1 VLQDKIISL
10 PKNDSYNFKENRNK
24 VINNN
29 NTTSKRKLESDDD
42 FVPIKI
48 YFDTYF
54 LTDSIYRLNQKDRN
68 ITLNAINKVKFTLE
82 RLIKVKKRNYQINAN
97 EYKQLLEPYVK
108 EQHEAESSVFNDSLL
123 TGNELDVDL
132 VIYVD
137 YLVSGSFQ
145 TKYRCNE
152 FIKIFKTNT
161 DGKPVIGYMII
172 NFKQFE
178 ETVDDY
184 NVSYIEELYSYNFLH
199 LATHILGFTKT
210 ILQKFI
216 STKEIKRNPKQYYLK
231 KVISTENL
239 MKFAEKYFN
248 CSENNISGIELEEL
262 EKYSECKEYI
272 HWDSRILSGDYM
284 TADFNVQDQ
293 VISEFTLIL
302 LNDTGYYRV
311 NLFTGGLMRFG
322 KNAGCDFFNK
332 DCNEPLENITD
343 AQTTHRRSLFPNEF
357 CAGGEKSTCSPGRQS
372 RGVCENYIISDKI
385 VDYQNNFYVRDNW
398 DIYGNEYADFC
409 PLSYN
414 EMQISGKLSYVGN
427 CKIGNDNFGYY
438 PFYYYTHNTYTNK
451 YNIFDPSYGEKYSDI
466 SFCAFSSVIYKNDEK
481 MSIYKDFFR
490 PTCYEMYCSN
500 FSLTIRIN
508 EQYIVCPRGG
518 GFINIGGDYIG
529 HLLCPDYNLIC
540 SQSVPCNNMFDCVEK
555 NSTMKM
561 DYKYDYKQTNVST
574 AILLP
579 DKTYTYPK
587 AYEIDDYGKC
597 PKNCSECNQNRQ
609 CFECNSST
617 PYYIAV
623 KENDNETITCSEK
636 PPEDSYYSKTKNNRT
651 YFYECLPN
659 CKKCDSLEKC
669 NQCAPQY
676 KLNVPN
682 NNTCLPR
689 IKGCGTYNETSK
701 YPDFDTNG
709 GGDGYQLCQKCN
721 ETGGFYCFNN
731 SKQICDTVKDDNNTY
746 FNNTYGCRQ
755 KCESRFP
762 NCYNCSEYECD
773 TCKEGYYANNS
784 KVCLKKVENCD
795 IDNKDS
801 DHSEC
806 NKCIDNSTVKYR
818 CLNFDKSKCHLI
830 PDINLY
836 FEIQPLNNTNDCV
849 KKCSEQYDSRCNNCS
864 NEKCF
869 NCTDNYFVSD
879 NNTCIEGI
887 EHCEDHYYN
896 IYNYTKYCKKCRE
909 PYYCF
914 KNNLNVCTYIDPL
927 RMDEYNKYTYYETNC
942 YRMCY
947 DKYLYCLK
955 CNDTACTECA
965 KPTSPVEDH
974 CEIDPNMVP
983 EGDCK
988 LQFHEIND
996 DIKSLD
1002 PGSFALKYVPNFPNF
1017 NVIDHYV
1024 NKDYTITV
1032 FIHSDCTEDLLNHG
1046 YFKINS
1052 NQLYQS
1058 IVKDFGANENLT
1070 YAVFITSNLKS
1081 HFRYYDDKL
1090 KYLEVND
1097 TLTSKNVEY
1106 TITNKY
1112 IRGINETLGPIV
1124 ASLVES
1130 EKINIFERDSNVYN
1144 SYCQNITLLSID
1156 MPLKQRLLFLYPN
1169 SFSKNISCLGEDCDI
1184 DEYNFDE
1191 STCKCICKIGN
1202 KLDDIF
1208 KKETFK
1214 HYEGEV
1220 EEFNNF
1226 IDSIGIIKCLGNG
1239 FSPNNMKA
1247 NAGFFLVIIGIVA
1260 QIILYIFYALSGEPI
1275 SSLPKGVSNP
1285 PKKNIIL
1292 FSDWDKR
1299 IDKRV
1304 SSETE
1309 VFIQPR
1315 DDADEQLLE
1324 EERTYSNDGN
1334 DASNISLDTNVEGE
1348 NSKKKKLKYSEKPDT
1363 KVLILFKNRGK
1374 KSKTEKDDDFKSDS
1388 EIMKLNDSDKMDKI
1402 SFCKMYWY
1410 VVSLKQ
1416 HIINYFSFIHCCK
1429 ITKSYVPFTM
1439 KIIRSIF
1446 LFFLSFVFNILF
1458 LNQTYYEKKFNKFNG
1473 EYKFIH
1479 AEDPNLK
1486 ISSGERISYAISNTF
1501 VYAMVSFILLIIANF
1516 LVGFLFFSIR
1526 NSIDDAIKNNDNI
1539 DDLISKTKRKYLIF
1553 FIINI
1558 ILMVVFLLTIAGFVG
1573 AYGGGFVDYFVG
1585 GIISLIFF
1593 EIFPFIWSLILSLLL
1608 YFGNKGKIKCL
1619 TNFGKFFMF

>member
-1 VLQDKIISL
+1 ML
-10 PKNDSYNFKENRNK
+10 
-24 VINNN
+24 
-29 NTTSKRKLESDDD
+29 
-42 FVPIKI
+42 
-48 YFDTYF
+48 
-54 LTDSIYRLNQKDRN
+54 
-68 ITLNAINKVKFTLE
+68 
-82 RLIKVKKRNYQINAN
+82 
-97 EYKQLLEPYVK
+97 
-108 EQHEAESSVFNDSLL
+108 H
-123 TGNELDVDL
+123 
-132 VIYVD
+132 
-137 YLVSGSFQ
+137 Q
-145 TKYRCNE
+145 T
-152 FIKIFKTNT
+152 
-161 DGKPVIGYMII
+161 
-172 NFKQFE
+172 
-178 ETVDDY
+178 
-184 NVSYIEELYSYNFLH
+184 
-199 LATHILGFTKT
+199 THILGFTRS
-210 ILQKFI
+210 ILEDHII
-216 STKEIKRNPKQYYLK
+216 SNTTNRFG
-231 KVISTENL
+231 KVIEKQVIYTNNL
-239 MKFAEKYFN
+239 MEFGKTYFN
-248 CSENNISGIELEEL
+248 CDSFPGIEIEEL
-262 EKYSECKEYI
+262 SEYSGCKEYI
-272 HWDSRILSGDYM
+272 HWDARVLEGDYM
-284 TADFNVQDQ
+284 TAHINVQDQ

-302 LNDTGYYRV
+302 LEDTGFYKV
-311 NLFTGGLMRFG
+311 NKFTGGLMRFG
-322 KNAGCDFFNK
+322 KHVGCDFFTK
-332 DCNEPLENITD
+332 DCNEQLPADQIAGKN
-343 AQTTHRRSLFPNEF
+343 TTRKPTFKNEF
-357 CAGGEKSTCSPGRQS
+357 CSGQLRTTCSPGRQS
-372 RGVCENYIISDKI
+372 RGICDYYIPSLTVSQTANGVYARTDWTDNYGDT
-385 VDYQNNFYVRDNW
+385 YV
-398 DIYGNEYADFC
+398 DFC
-409 PLSYN
+409 PTSLSQKETTKGGN
-414 EMQISGKLSYVGN
+414 QFSYIGN
-427 CKIGNDNFGYY
+427 CKLGNEQFGQ
-438 PFYYYTHNTYTNK
+438 PTFFFWDPIYTN
-451 YNIFDPSYGEKYSDI
+451 YDYRIFNDSHGESFSNI
-466 SFCAFSSVIYKNDEK
+466 SFCAFSSVIH
-481 MSIYKDFFR
+481 KDYQSKFYNGFVR
-490 PTCYEMYCSN
+490 PTCYEMYCSDS
-500 FSLTIRIN
+500 SLTIKIK
-508 EQYIVCPRGG
+508 ELYIVCPRSGG
-518 GFINIGGDYIG
+518 YISVEGKKNNYIG

-555 NSTMKM
+555 NSTMK
-561 DYKYDYKQTNVST
+561 DPNYNYTVNDDVASQ
-574 AILLP
+574 IILP
-579 DKTYTYPK
+579 DTTKTYPK
-587 AYEIDDYGKC
+587 AYEIADNGIC
-597 PKNCSECNQNRQ
+597 PRNCSQCNENHQ
-609 CFECNSST
+609 CFECNVST
-617 PYYIAV
+617 PYYLGD
-623 KENDNETITCSEK
+623 KEGDSNPIICAEI
-636 PPEDSYYSKTKNNRT
+636 PPINNYYYNHTNIS
-651 YFYECLPN
+651 FYKCKPN
-659 CKKCDSLEKC
+659 CKVCTDATYC
-669 NQCAPQY
+669 HQCGPEY
-676 KLNVPN
+676 KLNSQH
-682 NNTCLPR
+682 TECLPR
-689 IKGCGTYNETSK
+689 IIGCEKYNESSNYT
-701 YPDFDTNG
+701 DNETNG
-709 GGDGYQLCQKCN
+709 GGQGYRECEKCN
-721 ETGGFYCFNN
+721 ETGGFFCFY
-731 SKQICDTVKDDNNTY
+731 SDMETCEKVPDDINTY
-746 FNNTYGCRQ
+746 FNNSLGCLQ
-755 KCESRFP
+755 KCESKFQ
-762 NCYNCSEYECD
+762 NCYNCSEDMCY
-773 TCKEGYYANNS
+773 TCKEGYYANNT
-784 KVCLKKVENCD
+784 KVCLKKVEHCE
-795 IDNKDS
+795 IDNNAS
-801 DHSEC
+801 NSSEC

-818 CLNFDKSKCHLI
+818 CLNHDKSICHLI
-830 PDINLY
+830 EDINLY
-836 FEIQPLNNTNDCV
+836 FKVDHEDDTNDCV
-849 KKCSEQYDSRCNNCS
+849 KKCTDEYDTRCNNCTH
-864 NEKCF
+864 EKCL
-869 NCTDNYFVSD
+869 NCTDNYFAFQ
-879 NNTCIEGI
+879 NKCIEGI
-887 EHCEDHYYN
+887 ENCEDHYFN
-896 IYNYTKYCKKCRE
+896 VNNTKYCKKCRE
-909 PYYCF
+909 PYHCF
-914 KNNLNVCTYIDPL
+914 KDNLNVCTYIDPHK
-927 RMDEYNKYTYYETNC
+927 MDEYNKYTYYGINC
-942 YRMCY
+942 YKMCY
-947 DKYLYCLK
+947 DTFLYCLK
-955 CNDTACTECA
+955 CNETSCTDCINNT
-965 KPTSPVEDH
+965 KPDGIQ
-974 CEIDPNMVP
+974 CIIDPNM
-983 EGDCK
+983 EQKGDCK
-988 LQFHEIND
+988 IQFHEIND
-996 DIKSLD
+996 DINSLNLS
-1002 PGSFALKYVPNFPNF
+1002 SFALKYAPNFPNF

-1058 IVKDFGANENLT
+1058 VVTEFNANENLT

-1081 HFRYYDDKL
+1081 HFRYYNHKL
-1090 KYLEVND
+1090 EYLEVTD
-1097 TLTSKNVEY
+1097 TSNSKNVEY

-1144 SYCQNITLLSID
+1144 SYCQNVTLLSID

-1169 SFSKNISCLGEDCDI
+1169 SFSKKISCLGEDCEI

-1191 STCKCICKIGN
+1191 STCKCNCKIGN

-1208 KKETFK
+1208 IKDPFK

-1260 QIILYIFYALSGEPI
+1260 QIILYIFYALCGEPI

-1458 LNQTYYEKKFNKFNG
+1458 LNQTYYEKKFNKFND

-1486 ISSGERISYAISNTF
+1486 ISSREIISYAISNTF

-1558 ILMVVFLLTIAGFVG
+1558 ILMIVFLLTITGFVG

-1593 EIFPFIWSLILSLLL
+1593 EIFPFIWSLILALFI